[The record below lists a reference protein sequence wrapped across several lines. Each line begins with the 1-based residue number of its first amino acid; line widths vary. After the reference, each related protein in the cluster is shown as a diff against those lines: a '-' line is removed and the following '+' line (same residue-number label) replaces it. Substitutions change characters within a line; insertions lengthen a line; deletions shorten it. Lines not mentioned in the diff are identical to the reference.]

1 MGKSTK
7 ASEALLAWGTPAGTW
22 MGEETMFGISAYLT
36 PELNVFV
43 EQTNSSAVR
52 GVFIRTCE
60 VEREG
65 EKFLVGE
72 AKHTW

>member
-1 MGKSTK
+1 
-7 ASEALLAWGTPAGTW
+7 
-22 MGEETMFGISAYLT
+22 MFGISAYLT
-36 PELNVFV
+36 PELHVFV

-52 GVFIRTCE
+52 GIFIRTCA

-65 EKFLVGE
+65 ENFLVGE